1 MKRMKKLIAL
11 LLAAA
16 MTLSLAACGSG
27 TAQENAA
34 PAEEPA
40 AKDSPAEEAS
50 PAAEESA
57 AAEGEVTTLTFW
69 SWLPTTEQSEKMIA
83 DFEAANP
90 DIKIDYTRT
99 EQSDFFEKLQVAMAS
114 GTGPDLF
121 GMTTGSMMEQYA
133 KFSVDM
139 KETANEFWPGWENEI
154 NANAVAQCTTENG
167 TLAGMPLLI
176 AGMTTLMYNKTLM
189 DECGIEKVPVTY
201 AELQDAAKKAK
212 DNGYVCIVAGAADD
226 WVNSDWFVQTSN
238 EFENGAVYEAERG
251 ERQWTD
257 ECFVQTMQAWQDLFT
272 EGIFEEGA
280 LGVATYPDARD
291 QYFFARKALF
301 FLTGSWHLGPASPTN
316 SEIQGTEIGN
326 QGDVI
331 GMAPFPS
338 MSDSGEMLATSG
350 VDVMICMNKDCEKK
364 EAAMR
369 FIEYLSNGEG
379 QQFWVNQLQGSP
391 VSNNIAYT
399 GEVDGELQQQ
409 SIDEVNEYVKNAAG
423 SRKLMNSEIEKAI
436 QVAMQ
441 NVAAGADPA
450 EELKTVQG
458 IADAQ

>member
-1 MKRMKKLIAL
+1 MKKMKKWIAL
-11 LLAAA
+11 LLTAA
-16 MTLSLAACGSG
+16 MTLSLAACGNG
-27 TAQENAA
+27 TQEPSASTEATPAADSSEKEAA
-34 PAEEPA
+34 PA
-40 AKDSPAEEAS
+40 S
-50 PAAEESA
+50 EES

-133 KFSVDM
+133 KFSVNM
-139 KETANEFWPGWENEI
+139 KETADEFWPGWENEI
-154 NANAVAQCTTENG
+154 NANAVSQCTTEDG

-176 AGMTTLMYNKTLM
+176 AGMTTIMYNKTLM
-189 DECGIEKVPVTY
+189 DECGVDKVPTTY

-212 DNGYVCIVAGAADD
+212 ENGYVCIVAGAADD
-226 WVNSDWFVQTSN
+226 WVNSDWFVQTAN

-257 ECFVQTMQAWQDLFT
+257 ECFVQTMQAWQNLFT

-301 FLTGSWHLGPASPTN
+301 FLTGSWHIGPSSPSN
-316 SEIQGTEIGN
+316 S
-326 QGDVI
+326 
-331 GMAPFPS
+331 
-338 MSDSGEMLATSG
+338 
-350 VDVMICMNKDCEKK
+350 EKK

-369 FIEYLSNGEG
+369 FIQYLSNGEG

-391 VSNNIAYT
+391 VSNNISYT
-399 GEVDGELQQQ
+399 GEIDGELQQQ

>member
-1 MKRMKKLIAL
+1 MKKMKKWIAL
-11 LLAAA
+11 LLTAA
-16 MTLSLAACGSG
+16 MTLSLAACGNG
-27 TAQENAA
+27 TQEPSASTEATPAADSSEKESA
-34 PAEEPA
+34 PA
-40 AKDSPAEEAS
+40 S
-50 PAAEESA
+50 EES

-133 KFSVDM
+133 KFSVNM
-139 KETANEFWPGWENEI
+139 KETADEFWPGWENEI
-154 NANAVAQCTTENG
+154 DANAVSQCTTEDG

-176 AGMTTLMYNKTLM
+176 AGMTTIMYNKTLM
-189 DECGIEKVPVTY
+189 DECGVDKVPTTY

-212 DNGYVCIVAGAADD
+212 ENGYVCIVAGAADD
-226 WVNSDWFVQTSN
+226 WVNSDWFVQTAN

-257 ECFVQTMQAWQDLFT
+257 ECFVQTMQAWQNLFT

-301 FLTGSWHLGPASPTN
+301 FLTGSWHIGPSSPSN

-350 VDVMICMNKDCEKK
+350 VDVMVCMNKDCEKK

-369 FIEYLSNGEG
+369 FIQYLSNGEG

-391 VSNNIAYT
+391 VSNNISYT
-399 GEVDGELQQQ
+399 GEIDGELQQQ